1 MYVTKAVIP
10 AAGLGTRF
18 LPATK
23 ALPKEMLPIVDKP
36 TIQYIVEE
44 AIEAGIKD
52 ILIITGRGKWS
63 IVDYYDRSP
72 ELEAHLERKGE
83 FEQLEKIKNL
93 ASMANIHY
101 IRQNEPLGL
110 GHAVYCAK
118 SFIGN
123 EPFAVLLGDDII
135 KADKPAIKQLI
146 DVACMTRS
154 SVIGIREVAEN
165 EISKYGIIDPIENKG
180 KIYRVKDMVEKPTP
194 QDAPSRL
201 AIMGRYVLNPSIFT
215 YLEATGSGSGGEI
228 QLTDAL
234 KAQSKYESMYSCAFE
249 GKRYDA
255 GDKLGYLEATVEY
268 ALDSPQLGQKFAQY
282 LEELLKKRKY
292 IKSNAELPGDT
303 GNIEKK
309 NIS

>member
-1 MYVTKAVIP
+1 MYVSKAVIP

-36 TIQYIVEE
+36 AIQYIIEE
-44 AIEAGIKD
+44 AINAGIKD

-72 ELEAHLERKGE
+72 ELEAHLEKKGE
-83 FEQLEKIKNL
+83 FEQLEKIRSL
-93 ASMANIHY
+93 SSMANIHF
-101 IRQNEPLGL
+101 IRQSEPLGL

-123 EPFAVLLGDDII
+123 EPFAVLLGDDIV
-135 KADKPAIKQLI
+135 KAEKPAIKQLI
-146 DVACMTRS
+146 DVSCMTGS
-154 SVIGIREVAEN
+154 SVIGIREVPEM
-165 EISKYGIIDPIENKG
+165 EISKYGIIDPMDNKG
-180 KIYRVKDMVEKPTP
+180 RIFRVKDLVEKPSAEE
-194 QDAPSRL
+194 APSRL

-215 YLEATGSGSGGEI
+215 YLEGISPGAGGEI

-234 KAQSKYESMYSCAFE
+234 KAQSKNEPVYSCLFE

-268 ALDSPQLGQKFAQY
+268 ALESPQLGQKFGQY
-282 LEELLKKRKY
+282 LDELYRKRKHVKNPVETA
-292 IKSNAELPGDT
+292 IAAE
-303 GNIEKK
+303 IK